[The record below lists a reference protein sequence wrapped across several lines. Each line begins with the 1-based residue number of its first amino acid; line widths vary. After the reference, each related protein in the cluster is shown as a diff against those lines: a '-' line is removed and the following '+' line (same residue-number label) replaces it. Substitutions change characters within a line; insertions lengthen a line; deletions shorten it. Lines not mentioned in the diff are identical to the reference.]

1 MSDTFSKLFFHVV
14 FSTKER
20 IKFLKPDLRVRL
32 FEYMGGIAKNN
43 NFQTVFTNGIDDHL
57 HTLLLLKPNMA
68 VSKAVQLLK
77 GGSSKWI
84 HDNFSDLKM
93 FTWQSGFGAFSVSH
107 SQVAKV
113 IEYISKQEEHH
124 KKMDFKDEYKKLLKI
139 NNIDYKEQYLF

>member
-84 HDNFSDLKM
+84 HDNFLDLKM
-93 FTWQSGFGAFSVSH
+93 FTW
-107 SQVAKV
+107 
-113 IEYISKQEEHH
+113 
-124 KKMDFKDEYKKLLKI
+124 
-139 NNIDYKEQYLF
+139 